1 MANEGS
7 EGVEGILKSVKRPS
21 CSKTKS
27 VNVPPVS
34 TPMRMRCLLANRY
47 PAPTFIRSTQCVQHE
62 LYSIAVLKSR
72 GIFDGCFAGAQGFD
86 NRDRER
92 GETPGPTTLAH
103 TLGHVVLFHLH
114 RTPRARAGRRKPELA
129 GLFNPQRALRAITL
143 EPVLVLSRLDHGDR
157 SAAGRVLRVWAIGEQ
172 E

>member
-34 TPMRMRCLLANRY
+34 TPMRMSCLLANRY

-62 LYSIAVLKSR
+62 LHSIAVFKSR
-72 GIFDGCFAGAQGFD
+72 GIFYGCSSGAHD
-86 NRDRER
+86 LDDRACKR
-92 GETPGPTTLAH
+92 SAAPGPTSCAH
-103 TLGHVVLFHLH
+103 EI
-114 RTPRARAGRRKPELA
+114 GR
-129 GLFNPQRALRAITL
+129 
-143 EPVLVLSRLDHGDR
+143 
-157 SAAGRVLRVWAIGEQ
+157 
-172 E
+172 